1 MIVFRFAAEI
11 RPEQPTTLVY
21 NDLGPGV
28 INWYDEL
35 IDVADN
41 FNPST
46 GVFTVGDKDDDS
58 GSYVFLSSARITEPG
73 GRYLLLDQI
82 SIQKNGW
89 DVYHSTDNS
98 DNETDINGMVT
109 INLGNED
116 EIQLKIREKWTTF
129 FVANDTPLSFM
140 GYKI

>member
-1 MIVFRFAAEI
+1 M
-11 RPEQPTTLVY
+11 
-21 NDLGPGV
+21 
-28 INWYDEL
+28 
-35 IDVADN
+35 
-41 FNPST
+41 
-46 GVFTVGDKDDDS
+46 DKDDDS

>member
-58 GSYVFLSSARITEPG
+58 GSYVFLFSARRTEPG
-73 GRYLLLDQI
+73 SRSYLDQI
-82 SIQKNGW
+82 YIQKNGL

-98 DNETDINGMVT
+98 DNETEINGMVT
-109 INLGNED
+109 VNLEKGD
-116 EIQLKIREKWTTF
+116 EIQLKIGQKYTTF